1 MMEKG
6 RRSLALCAA
15 PPSLLSSVI
24 FPFKKVWGVGD
35 FLKIPHGVPSNSHLF
50 SQSKMQIK
58 PPAPS
63 LMMRSKVSDSLVRDS
78 SGMCASLA
86 CKPSPTSS

>member
-24 FPFKKVWGVGD
+24 FSFKKVWGVGD
-35 FLKIPHGVPSNSHLF
+35 FLKIPHGVLSFSH
-50 SQSKMQIK
+50 SKMQIK

-63 LMMRSKVSDSLVRDS
+63 LMMRSKVSDSFVRDS
-78 SGMCASLA
+78 SGIWASFA
-86 CKPSPTSS
+86 